1 MPRYRFDRFDLD
13 ADIGE
18 LRRDG
23 QPVKLQPQPLKVL
36 SLLVSHADLL
46 VTRDALQSAIWPDG
60 TFVDFQRGLNFCVAQ
75 IRGVLGDDAAAP
87 RFIETVP
94 RRGYRFVA
102 SVQMIGDAR
111 PRLVAAGEAA
121 SASAAPASPVSASAS
136 GSALAS
142 ASAAATMSRAA
153 AASASPSIPAS
164 VLPPLSQ
171 PVPAAPAP
179 APAWGRTP
187 GGESVAS
194 GAPPP
199 PGPPARS
206 RWTAGRVMPVALV
219 VLTALTTTLMAF
231 AFAPSARLTSS
242 SGVRWSAREPANE
255 AFLNGQYLARKG
267 SRDDLLRA
275 LAQFQRAAAEDPRFA
290 AAEAAVAET
299 AVRLVLS
306 GRAAPLDLM
315 PVADGAATR
324 ALALDADLAEAHAAL
339 GSVRLWFDWT
349 PVEAAQHFERALRL
363 DPRHAGARHDHGWA
377 LIAQRRFDEGVREIR
392 TAQKLDPLSPRAT
405 IDVGWA
411 LLRTGRYADAVAQS
425 RRALELEPD
434 FPQAQSCLEVALR
447 LNGQLADAADVA
459 RAAWRGAEPLPP
471 RAADP
476 LRALAQIDEARLARL
491 RRAGETG
498 TASRT
503 GTTSS
508 PSPGVAARAPS
519 AYIMAV
525 QLAMA
530 GRADEALVW
539 LGRAYEERSPMM
551 ATLPLDP
558 AFGPALGNLRGV
570 PAFVALVDR
579 VGARSSKQVVHR
591 APLD

>member
-23 QPVKLQPQPLKVL
+23 LPVKLQPQPLKVL
-36 SLLVSHADLL
+36 SLLVSHADRL

-75 IRGVLGDDAAAP
+75 IRGVLGDDAGAP

-102 SVQMIGDAR
+102 PVQMIADAR
-111 PRLVAAGEAA
+111 PRLIAADEAA
-121 SASAAPASPVSASAS
+121 SASAAPASPAPVSAS

-179 APAWGRTP
+179 APAWGGTP

-242 SGVRWSAREPANE
+242 SGVRWSTRELANE
-255 AFLNGQYLARKG
+255 AFVNGQYLARKG

-306 GRAAPLDLM
+306 GRAAPLELM

-324 ALALDADLAEAHAAL
+324 ALALDAELAEAHAAL

-349 PVEAAQHFERALRL
+349 PVEAARHFERALRL
-363 DPRHAGARHDHGWA
+363 DPRHAAARHDHGWA

-447 LNGQLADAADVA
+447 LNGQFADAVDVA

-491 RRAGETG
+491 RRAGETS
-498 TASRT
+498 TASSR
-503 GTTSS
+503 TSS
-508 PSPGVAARAPS
+508 TSPNLAARAPS

-570 PAFVALVDR
+570 PAFAALVDR
-579 VGARSSKQVVHR
+579 VGGRSSKQVLHR

>member
-23 QPVKLQPQPLKVL
+23 LPVKLQPQPLKVL

-102 SVQMIGDAR
+102 PVQLIADAR
-111 PRLVAAGEAA
+111 PRLAAAAEAA
-121 SASAAPASPVSASAS
+121 SASEAPVSPVSVTSASAS
-136 GSALAS
+136 GFALAS
-142 ASAAATMSRAA
+142 ASAAAAMSG
-153 AASASPSIPAS
+153 AASASPSLAAS

-171 PVPAAPAP
+171 PVPAP

-187 GGESVAS
+187 GAESVAS
-194 GAPPP
+194 GGPPP
-199 PGPPARS
+199 SEPPARS

-219 VLTALTTTLMAF
+219 VLTALTTTLVAF

-242 SGVRWSAREPANE
+242 SGVRWSTREPANE
-255 AFLNGQYLARKG
+255 AFVNGQYLARKG
-267 SRDDLLRA
+267 SRDDLMRA

-315 PVADGAATR
+315 PVAAGAATR

-363 DPRHAGARHDHGWA
+363 DPRHAAARHDHGWA

-447 LNGQLADAADVA
+447 LNGQLADAVDVA
-459 RAAWRGAEPLPP
+459 RAAWRGADPLPP
-471 RAADP
+471 RQADP

-491 RRAGETG
+491 RRAGEPAAT
-498 TASRT
+498 S
-503 GTTSS
+503 TTSTTS
-508 PSPGVAARAPS
+508 PSVAARAPS

-530 GRADEALVW
+530 GRGDEALVW
-539 LGRAYEERSPMM
+539 LERAYEERSPMM

-558 AFGPALGNLRGV
+558 AFGPALGNLRGA
-570 PAFVALVDR
+570 PAFAALVDR